1 MERSPDQGSLRQ
13 RAPAGLRLI
22 ETMLWAPGAGVAL
35 WPLHRARLAAGA
47 SALAIAP
54 PLAEVEALLA
64 GVAGHAPL
72 RLRLTVGLGGD
83 AELTQAPLPP
93 AKRLWRLG
101 LAAEPVISSDPFR
114 GIKSTER
121 ALYDA
126 TRAALP
132 EGWDEALFLN
142 ERGEVVEGTITN
154 LFVQRGGVL
163 LTPPLASGALPG
175 VLRASLLANGR
186 AREAVLMPQDLRLGP
201 LYLGNALRG
210 LMAAELA

>member
-1 MERSPDQGSLRQ
+1 MERGPDQGSLRQ

-22 ETMLWAPGAGVAL
+22 ETMLWAPHAGVAL
-35 WPLHRARLAAGA
+35 WRFHRARLESACAA
-47 SALAIAP
+47 LQIAP
-54 PLAEVEALLA
+54 PMAEVEALMA
-64 GVAGHAPL
+64 GVAGEARL
-72 RLRLTVGLGGD
+72 RLRLTVGLGAD
-83 AELTQAPLPP
+83 AELAQAPLPACKP
-93 AKRLWRLG
+93 VWRLG
-101 LAAEPVISSDPFR
+101 LAPDPVHSADPFR

-142 ERGEVVEGTITN
+142 ERGEVVEGTITT
-154 LFVQRGGVL
+154 LFLKRGEVL

-175 VLRASLLANGR
+175 VLRASLLAEGR
-186 AREAVLMPQDLRLGP
+186 AREAVLMPQDLRSGP
-201 LYLGNALRG
+201 LFLGNALRG